1 MIEIKT
7 ALISVYDKTG
17 LLELSQNLI
26 KNNVLILSSG
36 GTAKYLKDNGIKVTE
51 VSEYTGFNEVF
62 DGRVKTL
69 HPKIHAGI
77 LARGDSDKQE
87 LEQLNAKK
95 IDLVVVNLYPFAS
108 EVADEGST
116 EISIIE
122 KIDIGGPAMVRAA
135 AKNFKHTIVMTDPK
149 QYDQLNFKNFTEEQS
164 KEFAAEAFS
173 LTTDYDLDVSNW
185 FLDNPIKEESKKLR
199 YGENPHQ
206 EGFLHIGNDSPI
218 DFLNPLQGKEIS
230 FNNVSDALAAWACV
244 HEFDEPSV
252 CIVKHTNPCGVA
264 SSDNIL
270 SSYKKAF
277 QTDPTSAFGGVIAA
291 NGEIDEVCAKNMIE
305 NQFIEVLI
313 APNFTSEAQEILNTK
328 PNIRVLRSNNVAT
341 DIYEN
346 KMIHGVGLVQSTDI
360 VNFAEMKIEH
370 VTNNRP
376 SKHEIDDLIFAM
388 KVAKHAKSNAI
399 VLAKNKMTLGIGA
412 GQMSRVVSTKIA
424 FMKAEEEGLDV
435 TNCVLASDA
444 FFPFR
449 DNIDFAASRGVLH
462 IIQPG
467 GSVKD
472 DDVIKA
478 AEEKNLTMTFTGV
491 RHFKH

>member
-1 MIEIKT
+1 MIKIKT

-17 LLELSQNLI
+17 ILELAEKLV
-26 KNNVLILSSG
+26 KNDVFILSSG
-36 GTAKYLKDNGIKVTE
+36 GTAKYLKDNGIDVTE
-51 VSEYTGFNEVF
+51 VAEYTGFSEVF

-77 LARGDSDKQE
+77 LARGESDKEE
-87 LEQLNAKK
+87 LEKLKAKK
-95 IDLVVVNLYPFAS
+95 IDLVVVNLYAFAA
-108 EVADEGST
+108 EVVDENST
-116 EISIIE
+116 ESSIIE
-122 KIDIGGPAMVRAA
+122 KIDIGGPAMIRAA
-135 AKNFKHTIVMTDPK
+135 AKNFKHTVTLTDPK
-149 QYDQLNFKNFTEEQS
+149 QYDLLNLKDIDEHQS
-164 KEFAAEAFS
+164 KELAAEAFS

-185 FLDNPIKEESKKLR
+185 FLDNPLKGESKKLR

-206 EGFLHIGNDSPI
+206 EGFLNTGEDAPI

-244 HEFDEPSV
+244 EEFDEPSV

-264 SSDNIL
+264 STDNIL

-277 QTDPTSAFGGVIAA
+277 QTDPTSAFGGVIAS
-291 NGEIDEVCAKNMIE
+291 NDEIDEECAKYMIN
-305 NQFIEVLI
+305 NQFIEVVI
-313 APNFTSEAQEILNTK
+313 APSFTTEAQAIFNKK
-328 PNIRVLRSNNVAT
+328 PNVRVLISKDVAT

-360 VNFAEMKIEH
+360 ANFADMNLKH
-370 VTNNRP
+370 VTK
-376 SKHEIDDLIFAM
+376 KHPLKNEINDLIFAM

-435 TNCVLASDA
+435 TDCVLASDA

-449 DNIDFAASRGVLH
+449 DNIDLAASKGVTH

-472 DDVIKA
+472 DEVIEA
-478 AEEKNLTMTFTGV
+478 AESNNLTMTFTGV

>member
-1 MIEIKT
+1 MIKIKT
-7 ALISVYDKTG
+7 AIISVYDKTG
-17 LLELSQNLI
+17 ILELAEKLV
-26 KNNVLILSSG
+26 KNDVFILSSG
-36 GTAKYLKDNGIKVTE
+36 GTAKYLKDNGIDVTE
-51 VSEYTGFNEVF
+51 VAEYTGFSEVF

-77 LARGDSDKQE
+77 LARGESDKEE
-87 LEQLNAKK
+87 LEKLKAKK
-95 IDLVVVNLYPFAS
+95 IDLVVVNLYAFAA
-108 EVADEGST
+108 EVVDENST
-116 EISIIE
+116 ESSIIE
-122 KIDIGGPAMVRAA
+122 KIDIGGPAMIRAG
-135 AKNFKHTIVMTDPK
+135 AKNFKHTVTLTDPK
-149 QYDQLNFKNFTEEQS
+149 QYDLLNLKDIDEHQS
-164 KEFAAEAFS
+164 KELAAEAFS

-185 FLDNPIKEESKKLR
+185 FLDNPLKGESKKLR

-206 EGFLHIGNDSPI
+206 EGFLNTGEDAPI

-244 HEFDEPSV
+244 EEFDEPSV

-264 SSDNIL
+264 STDNIL

-277 QTDPTSAFGGVIAA
+277 QTDPTSAFGGVIAS
-291 NGEIDEVCAKNMIE
+291 NDEIDEECAKYMIN
-305 NQFIEVLI
+305 NQFIEVVV
-313 APNFTSEAQEILNTK
+313 APSFTTEAQAVFNKK
-328 PNIRVLRSNNVAT
+328 PNVRVLISKDVAT

-360 VNFAEMKIEH
+360 ANFADMNLKH
-370 VTNNRP
+370 VTK
-376 SKHEIDDLIFAM
+376 KHPLKNEINDLIFAM
-388 KVAKHAKSNAI
+388 KVAKHTKSNAI

-435 TNCVLASDA
+435 TDCVLASDA

-449 DNIDFAASRGVLH
+449 DNIDLAASKGVTH

-472 DDVIKA
+472 DEVIEA
-478 AEEKNLTMTFTGV
+478 AESNNLTMTFTGV

>member
-1 MIEIKT
+1 MIKIKT

-17 LLELSQNLI
+17 ILELAEKLV
-26 KNNVLILSSG
+26 KNHVFILSSG
-36 GTAKYLKDNGIKVTE
+36 GTAKYLKDNGIDVTE
-51 VSEYTGFNEVF
+51 VAEYTGFSEVF

-77 LARGDSDKQE
+77 LARGESDKEE
-87 LEQLNAKK
+87 LEKLKAKK
-95 IDLVVVNLYPFAS
+95 IDLVVVNLYAFAA
-108 EVADEGST
+108 EVVDENST
-116 EISIIE
+116 ESSIIE
-122 KIDIGGPAMVRAA
+122 KIDIGGPAMIRAA
-135 AKNFKHTIVMTDPK
+135 AKNFKHTVTLTDPK
-149 QYDQLNFKNFTEEQS
+149 QYDLLNLKDIDEHQS
-164 KEFAAEAFS
+164 KELAAEAFS

-185 FLDNPIKEESKKLR
+185 FLDNPLKGESKKLR

-206 EGFLHIGNDSPI
+206 EGFLNTGEDAPI

-244 HEFDEPSV
+244 EEFDEPSV

-264 SSDNIL
+264 STDNIL

-277 QTDPTSAFGGVIAA
+277 QTDPTSAFGGVIAS
-291 NGEIDEVCAKNMIE
+291 NDEIDEECAKYMIN
-305 NQFIEVLI
+305 NQFIEVVV
-313 APNFTSEAQEILNTK
+313 APSFTTEAQAIFNKK
-328 PNIRVLRSNNVAT
+328 PNVRVLISKDVAT

-360 VNFAEMKIEH
+360 ANFADMNLKH
-370 VTNNRP
+370 VTK
-376 SKHEIDDLIFAM
+376 KHPLKNEINDLIFAM

-435 TNCVLASDA
+435 TDCVLASDA

-449 DNIDFAASRGVLH
+449 DNIDLAASKGVTH

-472 DDVIKA
+472 DEVIEA
-478 AEEKNLTMTFTGV
+478 AEANNLTMTFTGV